1 MRRIL
6 RRARQFVR
14 DGIGITADAARTER
28 SLDQTKMLVAQLV
41 NRQTVSDYAC
51 LSDAEFKVFSQFG
64 DDGIIQYLIRRLQI
78 DTRTFIEFGVD
89 NYKESNTRYLL
100 AANNWKGLVID
111 GDEQNIQLIKK
122 EAFYWQHDLTAVCS
136 FVTAQN
142 INQIFRSNGFHGEI
156 GLLSIDID
164 GNDYHLWKAIDSIQ
178 PRIVVAEYNSVFGA
192 EHAVTVPYDPQFRR
206 YAAHHSGLYAGAS
219 LKALW
224 VLAQQKG
231 YAFIGSNSA
240 GNNAYFVR
248 EDKASGLRP
257 LTVAEGFV
265 ESRFRESKDEK
276 GQPSFLGGR
285 DRLKA
290 IQGLP
295 VYDIEAGCIRKIQ
308 DLF

>member
-6 RRARQFVR
+6 RQARRVLR
-14 DGIGITADAARTER
+14 NVLGITADATRTER
-28 SLDQTKMLVAQLV
+28 NLDQAKMLIGRLV
-41 NRQTVSDYAC
+41 TSRQVDDYAC
-51 LSDAEFKVFSQFG
+51 LSDSEFKVFSQFG
-64 DDGIIQYLIRRLQI
+64 DDGIIQYLVRRLQI
-78 DTRTFIEFGVD
+78 DTRTFVEFGVD

-111 GDEQNIQLIKK
+111 ADEQNIQSIRR
-122 EAFYWQHDLTAVCS
+122 EEFYWQHDLTAVCS

-142 INQIFRSNGFHGEI
+142 INQILGSNGFYGEI

-178 PRIVVAEYNSVFGA
+178 PRIVIAEYNSVFGA
-192 EHAVTVPYDPQFRR
+192 EHAVTIPYDPQFRR

-257 LTVAEGFV
+257 LTVAEGYV

-276 GQPSFLGGR
+276 GQPSFLSGR

-290 IQGLP
+290 IQDLP
-295 VYDIEAGCIRKIQ
+295 VYDIEAGSIRKIQ
-308 DLF
+308 DLL